1 MLIATVR
8 TVMAARRRY
17 AACERSI
24 PGFFMEGPFI
34 SGKPGAVGT
43 HPVEWVR
50 PPDLALFGRF
60 QDAAEGL
67 VKMVNVAAEVP
78 GMPEFVRE
86 LSARGVTVS
95 LGHQLAK
102 SPAEIEGCIA
112 AGARAFTHLGN
123 GIPNEVDR
131 HDNIIFTALVEDR
144 ASVMFI
150 PDGHH
155 LPDTMLKLYTRAVPI
170 SRLIAVSDAQYPAG
184 MPPGEYEV
192 CGAHAR
198 LEPSG
203 LLWNPARN
211 CLVGAT
217 TPIAR
222 MMALLPLRI
231 TDDSALRAAR
241 LAMVVALVV
250 LPPVAALTMLVLT
263 ELTTEEA
270 ALLIACWATFFFL
283 SASFWAAFAAAA
295 ASFAA
300 ALSAAAFSLA
310 AAFSAAAAS
319 FSAALRA
326 ASSSASFAR

>member
-1 MLIATVR
+1 MEPVWVDLQVNGYAGVDFNAPGLTEEAVRTVTERLNADGTAVFLPTLVTGDPEMLIATVR

-34 SGKPGAVGT
+34 SDKPGAVGT

-50 PPDLALFGRF
+50 PPDLALFERF
-60 QDAAEGL
+60 PDAAEGL

-155 LPDTMLKLYTRAVPI
+155 LPDTMLKLYARAVPI

-222 MMALLPLRI
+222 MMALLQERVGLTEAECLRI
-231 TDDSALRAAR
+231 GRDNPL
-241 LAMVVALVV
+241 ALVG
-250 LPPVAALTMLVLT
+250 LG
-263 ELTTEEA
+263 
-270 ALLIACWATFFFL
+270 
-283 SASFWAAFAAAA
+283 
-295 ASFAA
+295 
-300 ALSAAAFSLA
+300 
-310 AAFSAAAAS
+310 
-319 FSAALRA
+319 
-326 ASSSASFAR
+326 

>member
-1 MLIATVR
+1 MEPVWVDLQVNGYAGVDFNAPGLTEEAVKTVTERLNADGTAVFLPTLVTGDPEMLIATVR

-17 AACERSI
+17 AVCERSI

-34 SGKPGAVGT
+34 SDRPGAVGT

-123 GIPNEVDR
+123 GIPNMIPR
-131 HDNIIFTALVEDR
+131 HDNVIFTALVEDR
-144 ASVMFI
+144 ASVLFI

-155 LPDTMLKLYTRAVPI
+155 LPDTMLKLYARAVPI

-222 MMALLPLRI
+222 MMTLLQERVGLTEAECLRI
-231 TDDSALRAAR
+231 GRDNPL
-241 LAMVVALVV
+241 ALVG
-250 LPPVAALTMLVLT
+250 LG
-263 ELTTEEA
+263 
-270 ALLIACWATFFFL
+270 
-283 SASFWAAFAAAA
+283 
-295 ASFAA
+295 
-300 ALSAAAFSLA
+300 
-310 AAFSAAAAS
+310 
-319 FSAALRA
+319 
-326 ASSSASFAR
+326 